1 MTVTDSA
8 PPGGRQLSRENL
20 AALWATMCKA
30 EALDSRIVNGIKR
43 GEFAT
48 VIWPSRGQ
56 EAIPAAMGLAL
67 RPDDRL
73 VTTYRGLHDHIAKG
87 VPVPEIVGE
96 VLGTSAGACGGKGGT
111 MHISDPEHGVMM
123 TTGIVGSGI
132 PVAVG
137 LALAA
142 QKDGSDRVTAVTF
155 GDGATNTGSFHEGV
169 NLAALW
175 KLPLVL
181 ICQNNLYAEMTPV
194 EETMAVEHVAQ
205 RAAGVGMKG
214 VTVDGND
221 PVATYWAISEAVAWA
236 RAGRGPTL
244 IEAVTFRFEGHYA
257 GDGSSY
263 IPAEQMAGARERD
276 PMITF
281 PKTLLVAGI
290 TQDQIDTIQAQ
301 ARAEVDEGV
310 QQAAKAA
317 APEASLIENDVY
329 ADGLVVTHG

>member
-1 MTVTDSA
+1 MTVTESA
-8 PPGGRQLSRENL
+8 PPGDRQLAPEQL

-96 VLGTSAGACGGKGGT
+96 VLGTTAGACGGKGGT
-111 MHISDPEHGVMM
+111 MHISAPEHGVMM

-142 QKDGSDRVTAVTF
+142 QKDGSDRVAVVTF

-221 PVATYWAISEAVAWA
+221 PVATYLAISEAVAWA

-257 GDGSSY
+257 GDSSSY
-263 IPAEQMAGARERD
+263 IPAGQMAAARERD
-276 PMITF
+276 PMLTF
-281 PKTLLVAGI
+281 PRTLLAAGI
-290 TQDQIDTIQAQ
+290 TQDEIDTIRAQ

-310 QQAAKAA
+310 QQAAKAP
-317 APEASLIENDVY
+317 APDPSGIGNDVY
-329 ADGLVVTHG
+329 SDGLVVTHA